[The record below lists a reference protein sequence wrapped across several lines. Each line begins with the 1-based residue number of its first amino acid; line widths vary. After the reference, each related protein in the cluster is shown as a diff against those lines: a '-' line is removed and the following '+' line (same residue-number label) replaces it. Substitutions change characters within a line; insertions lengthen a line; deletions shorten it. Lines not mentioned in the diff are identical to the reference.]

1 MSAASGSGYGMSA
14 KARRR
19 WTLAAQALVVVGA
32 ASALPCAGQ
41 SPAQAR
47 ALYVLHCAGCHSMDG
62 SGVPDKGVPSMRGTL
77 GRYLQ
82 LPEGRAFLVQV
93 PGVLNAG
100 LSDPQI
106 AAVTNWALAE
116 FSAET
121 LPKSWPPYTAQ
132 EVAQARLSRPLDVAR
147 ARAELWRRL
156 EGAASSG
163 Q

>member
-1 MSAASGSGYGMSA
+1 M
-14 KARRR
+14 ARSIRS
-19 WTLAAQALVVVGA
+19 LVACSVVVAGA

-47 ALYVLHCAGCHSMDG
+47 TLYVLHCAGCHSMDG

-100 LSDPQI
+100 LTDAQI

-121 LPKSWPPYTAQ
+121 LPGAWPPYTAQ
-132 EVAQARLSRPLDVAR
+132 EVAQARLSRPLDVAQ

-156 EGAASSG
+156 EGTATPG
-163 Q
+163 R